1 MLIMESKAF
10 KTLLTELDKLTPQQR
25 KQIEKQLQ
33 RHDDIQS
40 VITLIEKR
48 IDTTLIVNENLV

>member
-1 MLIMESKAF
+1 MESKAF